1 MDRAQ
6 PCPLCSSSETDVY
19 FSEPARD
26 YYQCCVCRLVFVST
40 PFLLSP
46 DQEKAVYDQHQ
57 NSSEDEAY
65 RAFLNRLY
73 EPVNDKLSSDSYGL
87 DFGSGPGP
95 TLSVMF
101 SEAGHDMELYD
112 YFYEDNPTVFDN
124 QYDFITATEVLEH
137 LYAPG
142 RELERLWECLEPGG
156 LLGIMT
162 KRVRNR
168 DVFAGWHYKNDPT
181 HVCFYSRH
189 TFDWLAG
196 KWEAEVRYPA
206 GDVVIFR
213 KPYK

>member
-1 MDRAQ
+1 MGNEQ
-6 PCPLCSSSETDVY
+6 HCPLCLSPDTDIY
-19 FSEPARD
+19 YSEPARD
-26 YYQCCVCRLVFVST
+26 YYQCCICRLVYV
-40 PFLLSP
+40 PGRFLLSP
-46 DQEKAVYDQHQ
+46 DQEKAVYDKHL
-57 NSSEDEAY
+57 NTPEDEGY
-65 RAFLNRLY
+65 RAFLSRLY
-73 EPVNDKLSSDSYGL
+73 TPMLDELDPGSFGL

-101 SEAGHDMELYD
+101 NESGHDMEIYD
-112 YFYEDNPTVFDN
+112 HFYADNPSVFDS
-124 QYDFITATEVLEH
+124 QYAFITATEVLEH
-137 LYAPG
+137 LYTPG
-142 RELERLWECLEPGG
+142 RELERLWACLEPGG

-168 DVFAGWHYKNDPT
+168 HVFSVWHYKNDPT

-213 KPYK
+213 KASK